1 MEPSGRVWSDFSFV
15 AASGYRERV
24 LNALSRNPKFPKDVA
39 RETTLRITHV
49 SRALREM
56 GGRGLVECLNP
67 EAKARGRMYGVT
79 EVGASLLAYF
89 DRSSRRFIPASARG
103 TPYLGFV
110 PKIRG
115 SSVLR
120 FLEALRNAKG
130 ATALAD
136 AIRPWVIDPRQIS
149 EDSWISVDACA
160 ELLELAESR
169 FGDGSYSFIR
179 ALFAATGPSF
189 PTIQGELARRVPLTV
204 LAERAPVVYAKEWNF
219 GRLEVETGSRRAVF
233 RHFDWMPTPAMCAM
247 FHGIYEGILHWRGIE
262 GQVRK
267 TRCVRAGDPGC
278 EYVVTW

>member
-1 MEPSGRVWSDFSFV
+1 MEPQGHVWSDFSFV

-24 LNALSRNPKFPKDVA
+24 LNALARKPKFPKDVA

-67 EAKARGRMYGVT
+67 EAKARGRIYGVT
-79 EVGASLLAYF
+79 EAGASLLAYF
-89 DRSSRRFIPASARG
+89 DRSSRRFIPASAHG

-120 FLEALRNAKG
+120 FLAALRESKG
-130 ATALAD
+130 AAALDD
-136 AIRPWVIDPRQIS
+136 AIRSWAINPRDIA
-149 EDSWISVDACA
+149 EDSWISVDSCA
-160 ELLELAESR
+160 ELLELVESR

-179 ALFAATGPSF
+179 ALFAAAGPSF
-189 PTIQGELARRVPLTV
+189 PTIQGELARRVPLAA
-204 LAERAPVVYAKEWNF
+204 LAERAPIVYAKEWNF
-219 GRLEVETGSRRAVF
+219 GRVEVETGSRRALF

-247 FHGIYEGILHWRGIE
+247 FHGIYEGVLRWRGIE

-267 TRCVRAGDPGC
+267 ARCARSGDPCC

>member
-1 MEPSGRVWSDFSFV
+1 MEPRGHVWSDFSFV

-24 LNALSRNPKFPKDVA
+24 LHALSQKPKFPRDVA

-67 EAKARGRMYGVT
+67 EAKARGRIYGVT
-79 EVGASLLAYF
+79 EAGVSLLTYF
-89 DRSSRRFIPASARG
+89 DRSSRRFVPASARG

-120 FLEALRNAKG
+120 FLGALRDAKS
-130 ATALAD
+130 ATVVDD
-136 AIRPWVIDPRQIS
+136 AIRNWAMDPRDIV
-149 EDSWISVDACA
+149 EDSWISVDSCA
-160 ELLELAESR
+160 ELLELVESR

-179 ALFAATGPSF
+179 ALFATAGPSF
-189 PTIQGELARRVPLTV
+189 PTIQGELARRLPLTS
-204 LAERAPVVYAKEWNF
+204 LAERAPIVYAKEWNF

-233 RHFDWMPTPAMCAM
+233 RHFDWMPTPAMCSM
-247 FHGIYEGILHWRGIE
+247 FHGIYEGILRWRE
-262 GQVRK
+262 YDGQVK
-267 TRCVRAGDPGC
+267 KVRCVRAGDACC
-278 EYVVTW
+278 EYIVTW

>member
-1 MEPSGRVWSDFSFV
+1 MEPSGGVWSDFSFV

-24 LNALSRNPKFPKDVA
+24 LNALSRKPKFPKDVA

-56 GGRGLVECLNP
+56 GGRGIVKCLNP
-67 EAKARGRMYGVT
+67 EAKARGRIYGVT
-79 EVGASLLAYF
+79 EAGASLLAYF
-89 DRSSRRFIPASARG
+89 DRSSRRFVPASARG

-120 FLEALRNAKG
+120 FLAALRESKGHEALEG
-130 ATALAD
+130 
-136 AIRPWVIDPRQIS
+136 AIRSWSIDPRQLG
-149 EDSWISVDACA
+149 EDSWISVDSCA
-160 ELLELAESR
+160 ELLELVESR

-179 ALFAATGPSF
+179 ALFAAAGPSF
-189 PTIQGELARRVPLTV
+189 PTIQGELARRMPLTV

-219 GRLEVETGSRRAVF
+219 GRLEVETGPRRAVF
-233 RHFDWMPTPAMCAM
+233 RHFDWMPTPAMCAV
-247 FHGIYEGILHWRGIE
+247 FHGIYEGILRWRGID

-267 TRCVRAGDPGC
+267 TGCVRAGDACC
-278 EYVVTW
+278 EYQVTW